1 MEGRDCGSGGP
12 PHPGHRVCTRGG
24 RQHTALATSGSA
36 ERGEHIW
43 RLGGGAGFVQVTVA
57 AADIVTADVLAT
69 AIVSGGT
76 PTLNLATDNWDVAV
90 LAIRADGSM
99 LATPAF
105 QYA

>member
-1 MEGRDCGSGGP
+1 MLEDAGLQQSEALFFDLKRDI
-12 PHPGHRVCTRGG
+12 
-24 RQHTALATSGSA
+24 
-36 ERGEHIW
+36 IW
-43 RLGGGAGFVQVTVA
+43 QLGGGNGLVQVTVA